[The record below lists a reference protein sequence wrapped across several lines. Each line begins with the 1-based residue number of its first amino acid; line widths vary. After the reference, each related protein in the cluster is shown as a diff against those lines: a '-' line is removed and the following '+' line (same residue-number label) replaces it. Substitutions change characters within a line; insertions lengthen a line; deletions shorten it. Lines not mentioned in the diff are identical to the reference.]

1 MRTVEFIE
9 KVNLN
14 LPKLFH
20 VGNFKTE
27 LTLEALIHNEK
38 IMNEMFLGKKALETT
53 AIPFAVH
60 LGNCL
65 IKHIPGAKWV
75 DEEMESP
82 FDLTIVVPLTYTKDL
97 NSFIKTFPMN
107 RVLKFLN
114 TNREFN
120 LSSFLTSTI
129 FMSNNDLNDPK
140 FTQKADKDGWC
151 DIGGNSAIRV
161 FQVKKEDLPN

>member
-9 KVNLN
+9 KINLD
-14 LPKLFH
+14 LPMLFH

-82 FDLTIVVPLTYTKDL
+82 FDLTI
-97 NSFIKTFPMN
+97 
-107 RVLKFLN
+107 
-114 TNREFN
+114 
-120 LSSFLTSTI
+120 